1 MTLAVL
7 VSQLPQYRSSGS
19 NRPKETSMTRKF
31 LVSGGV
37 AMLIASVAAILWLG
51 SGPDPS
57 DFAYLTAPRL
67 THLQPQRMLVVEA
80 TGDPNVVSGGAIK
93 LLFATYFKANG
104 VSRMQAPPAP
114 RARWPRSLETPG
126 IEWVGRYALP
136 VGDQVTTVPAVST
149 PSDVRVSLETWEYG
163 EVAEVVHIGPY
174 NTEENDITRLQTFV
188 TRLGF
193 RVIGDHEEEYVR
205 GPGVIL
211 AGDPQKYITIIRL
224 RIAPLQQDE
233 DVDEG

>member
-1 MTLAVL
+1 
-7 VSQLPQYRSSGS
+7 
-19 NRPKETSMTRKF
+19 MTRKF

-104 VSRMQAPPAP
+104 VSRMQPPPAP
-114 RARWPRSLETPG
+114 RARWPRSLERPG

-205 GPGVIL
+205 GPGMIL